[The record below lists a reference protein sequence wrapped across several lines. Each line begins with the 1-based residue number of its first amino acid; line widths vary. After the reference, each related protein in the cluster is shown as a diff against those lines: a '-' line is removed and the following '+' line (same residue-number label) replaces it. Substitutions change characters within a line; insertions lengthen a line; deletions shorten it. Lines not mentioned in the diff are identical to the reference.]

1 MDLLSRAIGRLETLE
16 INQQFILEDILTAK
30 EWESLQSLNQTYTLG
45 GNFKKVVDLKV
56 LSVEALSDNGGTQ
69 RYKKI

>member
-16 INQQFILEDILTAK
+16 SNTKFIVEDLFTSK
-30 EWESLQSLNQTYTLG
+30 EWSNLQDLNQTYSLG
-45 GNFKKVVDLKV
+45 RSFKKVVDLNV
-56 LSVEALSDNGGTQ
+56 LSVEALPDNGGTQ

>member
-16 INQQFILEDILTAK
+16 INTQFIFEDLFTSR
-30 EWESLQSLNQTYTLG
+30 EWATLQSLNQTYSLG
-45 GNFKKVVDLKV
+45 KKFKKVVDLNV
-56 LSVEALSDNGGTQ
+56 LSVEALPDNGGIH

>member
-16 INQQFILEDILTAK
+16 INTQFILEDLFTSR
-30 EWESLQSLNQTYTLG
+30 EWATLQSLNQTYNLG
-45 GNFKKVVDLKV
+45 KKFKKVVDLNV
-56 LSVEALSDNGGTQ
+56 LSVEALPDNGGTH

>member
-16 INQQFILEDILTAK
+16 SNTQFILEDLFTSR
-30 EWESLQSLNQTYTLG
+30 EWATLQSLNQTYNLG
-45 GNFKKVVDLKV
+45 KKFKKVVDLNV
-56 LSVEALSDNGGTQ
+56 LSVEALPDNGGTQ

>member
-16 INQQFILEDILTAK
+16 INTQFILEDLFTSR
-30 EWESLQSLNQTYTLG
+30 EWATLKSLNQTYNLG
-45 GNFKKVVDLKV
+45 KKFKKVVDLNV
-56 LSVEALSDNGGTQ
+56 LSVEALPDNRGTQ

>member
-16 INQQFILEDILTAK
+16 INTQFILEDLFTSR
-30 EWESLQSLNQTYTLG
+30 EWVTLQSLNQTYGLG
-45 GNFKKVVDLKV
+45 KKFKKVVDLNV
-56 LSVEALSDNGGTQ
+56 LSVEALPDNRGTQ

>member
-16 INQQFILEDILTAK
+16 INQQFILEDIFTAK
-30 EWESLQSLNQTYTLG
+30 EWSSLQSLNQTYTLG
-45 GNFKKVVDLKV
+45 RNFKKIVDLKV
-56 LSVEALSDNGGTQ
+56 LSVEALPDNGGTQ

>member
-16 INQQFILEDILTAK
+16 SNQQFILEDLFTVK
-30 EWESLQSLNQTYTLG
+30 EWLGLQNLNKTYTLG
-45 GNFKKVVDLKV
+45 KNFKKVIDLNV
-56 LSVEALSDNGGTQ
+56 LSIEALPDNGGTQ

>member
-16 INQQFILEDILTAK
+16 SNTQFILEDLFTSR
-30 EWESLQSLNQTYTLG
+30 EWATLQSLNQTYSFG
-45 GNFKKVVDLKV
+45 KKFKKVVDLNV
-56 LSVEALSDNGGTQ
+56 LSVEALPDNGGTQ